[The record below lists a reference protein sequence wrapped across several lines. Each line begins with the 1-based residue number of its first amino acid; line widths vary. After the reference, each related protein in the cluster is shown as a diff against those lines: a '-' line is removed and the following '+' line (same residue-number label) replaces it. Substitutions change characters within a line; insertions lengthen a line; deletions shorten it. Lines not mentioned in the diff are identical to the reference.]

1 MELQITNVNPF
12 YKKICFVV
20 VAVVKVVVVVVVHVV
35 VFVAVPKSQK
45 VEKVQKG
52 SAPEINSTIQNVDF
66 LIRRGEAIFSFFPK
80 CKCRL

>member
-1 MELQITNVNPF
+1 M
-12 YKKICFVV
+12 
-20 VAVVKVVVVVVVHVV
+20 VKVVVVVVVHVV

-66 LIRRGEAIFSFFPK
+66 LIRGRGSPDFQVFPK
-80 CKCRL
+80 SNYRLYYMLQFNKK